1 MANIAAARAEVQ
13 KVVSFFVT
21 RFGSQAE
28 VFEHLTAALGYLQDD
43 PAPRPPEPE
52 PLTETETSGG
62 ERTIY
67 EDTEPLLGDVS
78 IVSGSPVAEETEVAK
93 PRRNK
98 AGRNRPA

>member
-1 MANIAAARAEVQ
+1 MANVPAARAEIQ
-13 KVVSFFVT
+13 KVISFFVT

-28 VFEHLTAALGYLQDD
+28 VFEHLTRALDNLRDD

-67 EDTEPLLGDVS
+67 VDTEPLAGDVS
-78 IVSGSPVAEETEVAK
+78 IVSGSPVIEETKVAK

-98 AGRNRPA
+98 ARRNRPA